1 MNVIKEKIKETNK
14 QTYKNILETW
24 TIRDVKKFNKAKE
37 NNLNYLAFYTEKEM
51 IKWIENELKNN

>member
-1 MNVIKEKIKETNK
+1 MNEIKEKIKETNK

-24 TIRDVKKFNKAKE
+24 TIRDVKKFNKANE